1 MRAHCFPHLLLKYK
15 VKYMLNTASNL
26 EFDTILELMKDMA
39 LGKSVCFPRSLE
51 LSSGFDLQKW
61 EVL

>member
-1 MRAHCFPHLLLKYK
+1 
-15 VKYMLNTASNL
+15 MLNTASNL